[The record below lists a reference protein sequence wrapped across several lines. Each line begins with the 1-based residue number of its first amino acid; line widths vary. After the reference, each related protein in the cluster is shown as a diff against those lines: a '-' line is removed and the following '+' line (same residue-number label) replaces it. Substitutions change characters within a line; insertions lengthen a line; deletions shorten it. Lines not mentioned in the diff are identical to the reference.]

1 MVLLTLLYNFR
12 SHCALNQCPM
22 QLILFGNLFCFTL
35 TATAMYFAEH
45 KHTENNHLTMT
56 IPSAATPHE
65 KVRECCLLL
74 SES

>member
-1 MVLLTLLYNFR
+1 
-12 SHCALNQCPM
+12 M